1 MRRKTLLTTTLS
13 LLTITS
19 TIAASVPAFAADI
32 SQISITGMD
41 NLSRETQL
49 KINDA
54 FKNVSDDVVRLYNA
68 IGGEVN
74 FVDELLDRGMGKQ
87 QDLMGLYF
95 LDDSDIQVRAD
106 DATENN
112 PNTYIPGSFMHE
124 IGHFI
129 YHKTAP
135 FLSDE
140 SKAALQSCYTYWSQ
154 YSPECYNEDE
164 TFATMYAWDKA
175 GMSDLDES
183 TLAMIREA
191 ESICG
196 VLAEHMENG
205 QEVGPGIDITAETA
219 ELSAQ

>member
-1 MRRKTLLTTTLS
+1 MRRKILPAITLS

-19 TIAASVPAFAADI
+19 TMTAPVPAFAADI
-32 SQISITGMD
+32 SQISVTGID
-41 NLSRETQL
+41 NISQETQL

-54 FKNVSDDVVRLYNA
+54 FKNISDDVIRLYNA
-68 IGGEVN
+68 VGGEVN

-95 LDDSDIQVRAD
+95 LYDSDIQVRAD

-112 PNTYIPGSFMHE
+112 PNTYIPGNLMHE

-129 YHKTAP
+129 YHKAVP

-140 SKAALQSCYTYWSQ
+140 SKTELQACYDYWKQ

-175 GMSDLDES
+175 GMNDLDES

-205 QEVGPGIDITAETA
+205 QEVGPGIDITTETA

>member
-1 MRRKTLLTTTLS
+1 MRRKILLTTTLS

-41 NLSRETQL
+41 NLSQETQL

-68 IGGEVN
+68 ICGEVE
-74 FVDELLDRGMGKQ
+74 FVNELLDSGSGKQ

-95 LDDSDIQVRAD
+95 LDNSDIQVRAD
-106 DATENN
+106 DTTENN

-129 YHKTAP
+129 YHKAAP
-135 FLSDE
+135 FLSSE
-140 SKAALQSCYTYWSQ
+140 SKATLQSCYTYWSQ

-164 TFATMYAWDKA
+164 TFATMYAWEKA
-175 GMSDLDES
+175 DMHELDEN
-183 TLAMIREA
+183 TLGMIHET
-191 ESICG
+191 ETICG
-196 VLAEHMENG
+196 ILAEYIENG
-205 QEVGPGIDITAETA
+205 QEVGPGIDITAA
-219 ELSAQ
+219 MSAQ